1 MAASK
6 FFEELP
12 LLKDG
17 TNQVGVCAMGPI
29 GDGDT
34 LIWMRAW
41 VWQQDGDNL
50 AAAAGNAGE
59 HVPGAHP
66 LSQDQEPPFAAPKP
80 RWMVQTKLE
89 PESADFTHEKP
100 ALVQAIALVENG
112 GARTIVQWGQAVKL
126 REPQP
131 HGGGTHDNH

>member
-1 MAASK
+1 MATSK

-17 TNQVGVCAMGPI
+17 SDQVGVCAMGPI
-29 GDGDT
+29 GDGDE

-41 VWQQDGDNL
+41 VWQQDGANL
-50 AAAAGNAGE
+50 AAAAGNAGD

-66 LSQDQEPPFAAPKP
+66 LGPDQLPPFKAPTPPVPGKEP

-89 PESADFTHEKP
+89 KESADFIIEKP

-112 GARTIVQWGQAVKL
+112 GDRTIVQWGQAVKL
-126 REPQP
+126 REPHP
-131 HGGGTHDNH
+131 H